1 MEFGSEYVYQY
12 DDSDEESVSDGEYE
26 NGLDDIR
33 YANRRIYLHRRSL
46 NNQSEINVSQY
57 FVFYFSSRHL

>member
-1 MEFGSEYVYQY
+1 MEFGSEYVYHY

-33 YANRRIYLHRRSL
+33 FANRRVSLYRRSL
-46 NNQSEINVSQY
+46 NNQSEINIALIS
-57 FVFYFSSRHL
+57 